1 MALIDR
7 SKWYDLARNTN
18 WTPQFVAEDELF
30 PPIQSDPYGIPTSE
44 WETYDEPFKVSYRE
58 YVQLQREKDAG
69 AYSVKAALA
78 RSNHHAKI
86 GPGYLSSLKWHYGA
100 NALGEYAACFPA
112 GRMVRFSKAP
122 SMRNMSA
129 FFILDEL
136 RHTQIELFHAHELVK
151 LDRQFDWASQAHHT
165 MNVAALPG
173 RHAADD
179 IMMTRDI
186 VTSSIMVNLAFETG
200 ITNVQMIAMSA
211 DAANM
216 GDFCFSN
223 LITSIQSDEARHAQI
238 GTPLVG
244 IMIRNGKKA
253 EAQRAV
259 DIGLWRMWKV
269 FSLLSGIPM
278 DYWIPLD
285 KRDRSFK
292 EYIEEFVVEQFER
305 QLLDLGLDR
314 PWYWQHLLDDIETHH
329 HSQHAALWSWR
340 KSVYWHPDA
349 AVGPDERAW
358 LEEKYPG
365 WNATY
370 GKYWDVITEN
380 VRQGRVEATH
390 AAGMPCMCNM
400 CQHSI
405 THRGGAAWD
414 VRVHQSEYKGRRFN
428 FCGPVCQWI
437 FEIDP
442 ERYADTETLVD
453 RLYSG
458 EIDPPTPETLR
469 KYMGIGVISEGG
481 RDANDFAWVADLPRP
496 AVAAE

>member
-1 MALIDR
+1 MALLDR
-7 SKWYDLARNTN
+7 SAWFELSRTTN
-18 WTPQFVAEDELF
+18 WTPQFVAESEIF
-30 PPIQSDPYGIPTSE
+30 PEAQSDPFGIPMAE

-78 RSNHHAKI
+78 RSQFHKDAH
-86 GPGYLSSLKWHYGA
+86 PGYLSILKWHYGS

-122 SMRNMSA
+122 SMRNMAA
-129 FFILDEL
+129 FFVLDEL
-136 RHTQIELFHAHELVK
+136 RHTQIELFFAHPLVNI
-151 LDRQFDWASQAHHT
+151 DRQFDWALEAHHT
-165 MNVAALPG
+165 MNWAALPG

-186 VTSSIMVNLAFETG
+186 VSTSIMVNLAFETG

-216 GDFCFSN
+216 EDFNFSN

-244 IMIRNGKKA
+244 ILTRNGRKA

-278 DYWIPLD
+278 DYWIPLA

-292 EYIEEFVVEQFER
+292 EYINEFVVEQFER

-314 PWYWQHLLDDIETHH
+314 PWYWEHFLKDIDTHH
-329 HSQHAALWSWR
+329 HAQQAAMWSWR
-340 KSVYWHPDA
+340 QAFYWHPDA
-349 AVGPDERAW
+349 AVGPAERAW

-365 WNATY
+365 WNATF
-370 GKYWDVITEN
+370 GKYWDVVTEN
-380 VRQGRVEATH
+380 LRRGHPEMTH
-390 AAGMPCMCNM
+390 AAGMPCLCNM

-405 THRGGAAWD
+405 TARGGSVWEA
-414 VRVHQSEYKGRRFN
+414 RVWQTECEGRRFN

-437 FEIDP
+437 FELDP
-442 ERYADTETLVD
+442 QRYSETETLVD

-458 EIDPPTPETLR
+458 EIDPPTRENLL
-469 KYMGIGVISEGG
+469 KFMGIGVISEGG
-481 RDANDFAWVADLPRP
+481 KDATGYAWAPRIE
-496 AVAAE
+496 ALANAAE

>member
-1 MALIDR
+1 MALLDR
-7 SKWYDLARNTN
+7 SAWYDLARATN
-18 WTPQFVAEDELF
+18 WTPQFVDAGELF
-30 PPIQSDPYGIPTSE
+30 PEEQSDPFGLPMSE

-69 AYSVKAALA
+69 AYSVKAALG
-78 RSNHHAKI
+78 RSKYHETAD
-86 GPGYLSSLKWHYGA
+86 PGYMNILKWHYGA

-112 GRMVRFSKAP
+112 SRMCRFSKAP

-129 FFILDEL
+129 FFVLDEL
-136 RHTQIELFHAHELVK
+136 RHTQIELSFAHELAK
-151 LDRQFDWASQAHHT
+151 IDRQFDWAQQAHHT
-165 MNVAALPG
+165 MNLAALPG

-179 IMMTRDI
+179 IMMTRDVI
-186 VTSSIMVNLAFETG
+186 TSSIMVNLAFETG
-200 ITNVQMIAMSA
+200 ITNVQMIAISA

-216 GDFCFSN
+216 GDFGFSN

-244 IMIRNGKKA
+244 ILIRNGKKA

-278 DYWIPLD
+278 DYYIPLE

-292 EYIEEFVVEQFER
+292 EYIQEFVVEQFER
-305 QLLDLGLDR
+305 QLVDLGLDR
-314 PWYWQHLLDDIETHH
+314 PWYWDHLLHDIETHH

-340 KSVYWHPDA
+340 KSVYWNPNA
-349 AVGPDERAW
+349 AVGPAERAW

-365 WNATY
+365 WNETY
-370 GKYWDVITEN
+370 GKYWDVVAQNFTE
-380 VRQGRVEATH
+380 GRVERTH
-390 AAGMPCMCNM
+390 ATGMPCICNM

-405 THRGGAAWD
+405 TNMGGTRWD
-414 VRVHQSEYKGRRFN
+414 ARVHQTEHNGRRFN

-442 ERYADTETLVD
+442 ERYSDTETLVD

-458 EIDPPTPETLR
+458 EIDPPTPENLL
-469 KYMGIGVISEGG
+469 KYMGIGVLSQGG
-481 RDANDFAWVADLPRP
+481 RDPVEMEWMQAADLP
-496 AVAAE
+496 AAAE